1 MISVKKKQ
9 KIELTKEQGWYSVS
23 ELDELGWSKQ
33 GTQFTIWTNYHD
45 VCSLSFPSS
54 KVWNP
59 NLQILLGPRSMA
71 PKPNAKLWERPT
83 SGKDCGVCLWFPTCL
98 SYIYIHWMYVRVYI
112 AWALLLVCP
121 WKAQW
126 IWRRRRVLG
135 DDQGNRKKDRVY
147 NLCWSAP
154 EAVWGHHTSGYKSHS
169 FHDQP
174 SLYVLRGCLNDM
186 KI

>member
-98 SYIYIHWMYVRVYI
+98 SYIYIYI
-112 AWALLLVCP
+112 IHIYIIHIYIYIYIIYIYTLNVCQGLHCLGSSLGLP
-121 WKAQW
+121 MEGSMNMTAKKSFG
-126 IWRRRRVLG
+126 WRS
-135 DDQGNRKKDRVY
+135 RKQEKRSS
-147 NLCWSAP
+147 LQPTLKCTRSSLRP
-154 EAVWGHHTSGYKSHS
+154 SHI
-169 FHDQP
+169 
-174 SLYVLRGCLNDM
+174 R
-186 KI
+186 I

>member
-1 MISVKKKQ
+1 MDQLSWCMFSQFSQLKSMKSKSTNPPRT
-9 KIELTKEQGWYSVS
+9 KIDGAKTKCKAMGETHFRQGLWGMFV
-23 ELDELGWSKQ
+23 
-33 GTQFTIWTNYHD
+33 
-45 VCSLSFPSS
+45 V
-54 KVWNP
+54 P
-59 NLQILLGPRSMA
+59 NMFIIYIYIYIYIIHIYIYNIYRI
-71 PKPNAKLWERPT
+71 
-83 SGKDCGVCLWFPTCL
+83 
-98 SYIYIHWMYVRVYI
+98 YIYIHWMYVRVYI

-147 NLCWSAP
+147 NLRWSAP